1 MSSMNHEDTPVGTPD
16 VAGEDRRPSVPRH
29 WKSLAELER
38 GMRPQAEVHH
48 DLEEKPLKDPLSR
61 RNFFRL
67 MGASMAMAGVAG
79 PGCQRYEREEIVP
92 LARRPEDQVPGNTL
106 KYASVFELAGVGQPV
121 LVTSYEGRPLHVDGN
136 PQHPFSGDGLAP
148 TAKYHRH
155 GGSTAWAQASVL
167 NVYDQDR
174 SRALAHTGKGGTFDD
189 FKVWV
194 AKLRE
199 QMNGSS
205 WSSVR
210 ILSEAMSSPTLAK
223 LRAELIGKGAQWV
236 EWEPISFDN
245 ERAGL
250 KAAYGRPLRTYPH
263 LDKAE
268 TIVVLD
274 GDIFVE
280 HPAAMRFSRDW
291 RASRGP
297 EGSTL
302 GQGAMNRLWSVES
315 TFTQTGAT
323 ADHRLPL
330 RSELILPLASA
341 LKAAITGTAAPRAEF
356 LAEAKV
362 SKFVAALAAEL
373 KGNRGRAVV
382 IAGRRQPPE
391 VHALVAFI
399 NEAIGAVGTTVDYL
413 DVGDDRPTHREGIA
427 NLVGDMNAGRV
438 KTLFILGGNPV
449 YDAPA
454 DLDFLTAL
462 SKVETSVHLSE
473 WDDETSAK
481 CTWHVP
487 RANYLEAWGDAR
499 AWDGTWTV
507 AQPLI
512 MPLYGGISALELVAM
527 LTGSDRSG
535 EGLVRAAVE
544 GAGKPWRQS
553 VHDGF
558 VEGSQFPVA
567 RVQGAMEPSI
577 SIGGTRA
584 GGSRLGKD
592 DPLEVVFHYSY
603 ATWDGRFANNAWLQ
617 ELPDFFTKLVWD
629 NYGLVAP
636 ATAQDKG
643 LKTGEKMKIKLD
655 GRELEIVCYVMPGQ
669 APSSIGLMLG
679 YGRTR
684 AGSKGGQ
691 HGHTVGF
698 DTYKLRSMKSLD
710 FAGGATV
717 ASTGERYKLSGVQ
730 EHWDLPHG
738 WDEPL
743 FNFNVGDSGAAER
756 LPELVQQ
763 VDETKYHDVDKET
776 GKLWD
781 ARNGKGQLG
790 DELWR
795 EPGVWVD
802 KTGKVVHGIPPDA
815 ATAKQWG
822 MEPKGRGWVYTAD
835 KSPVEEL
842 PKTQEEGVLRGL
854 VWKKGRNYSLFH
866 EHVYEGRRWAMT
878 IDLGACTS
886 CNACVI
892 ACQSENNIPVVGKE
906 EVVRN
911 REMHWIRIDRYFE
924 GSPDDPRI
932 VNQPVA
938 CQQCENAPCEQV
950 CPVGATQHSDEGL
963 NDMVYNRC
971 IGTRYCLNN
980 CPYRVR
986 RFNFLDWNK
995 EFKEARNRV
1004 RKLVLNPE
1012 VTVRMRGV
1020 MEKCT
1025 YCVQRIERHKIVAK
1039 NERREL
1045 VDGEI
1050 STACQ
1055 DACPTGAIVFG
1066 DLTDT
1071 SSWVTALANDRRA
1084 YGLLA
1089 GLNTRPRTQFLARV
1103 RNPNPT
1109 LG

>member
-1 MSSMNHEDTPVGTPD
+1 MNHEDTPVGTS
-16 VAGEDRRPSVPRH
+16 AGAADEERPAVPRH
-29 WKSLAELER
+29 WKSLAELEH
-38 GMRPQAEVHH
+38 GARPQSEVHH
-48 DLEEKPLKDPLSR
+48 DLDEKPLKDPLSR

-92 LARRPEDQVPGNTL
+92 LSRRPEDQVPGNTL

-121 LVTSYEGRPLHVDGN
+121 LVTSYEGRPLHIDGN
-136 PQHPFSGDGLAP
+136 PYHPFSGDGLDP
-148 TAKYHRH
+148 SAKYHRH
-155 GGSTAWAQASVL
+155 GGSTAYAQASVL

-174 SRALAHTGKGGTFDD
+174 SKALAHTGKGGTFDD
-189 FKVWV
+189 FKVWLS
-194 AKLRE
+194 KLRE
-199 QMNGSS
+199 QLNGS

-210 ILSEAMSSPTLAK
+210 VLSESMSSPTLAK
-223 LRAELIGKGAQWV
+223 MRQELVAKGAQWV
-236 EWEPISFDN
+236 EWEPVSFDN

-250 KAAYGRPLRTYPH
+250 KAAFGKPVRTFLH

-280 HPAAMRFSRDW
+280 HPAAMRYSRDW

-297 EGSTL
+297 EGSSL
-302 GQGAMNRLWSVES
+302 GQGRMNRLWSIES
-315 TFTQTGAT
+315 IYSQTGAT

-330 RSELILPLASA
+330 RSELIAPLTAA
-341 LKAAITGTAAPRAEF
+341 LDAAITGGPAPSAEF

-362 SKFVAALAAEL
+362 SKFVGALVEEL
-373 KGNRGRAVV
+373 KANRGRAVV
-382 IAGRRQPPE
+382 VAGRRQPAA
-391 VHALVAFI
+391 VHALVAKI
-399 NEAIGAVGTTVDYL
+399 NQALGAVGNTVDYL
-413 DVGDDRPTHREGIA
+413 DVGDDRPTHAEGIA
-427 NLVGDMNAGRV
+427 QLVADMNGGRV

-487 RANYLEAWGDAR
+487 RANYLESWGDAR

-512 MPLYGGISALELVAM
+512 MPLYGGISAIELVAM
-527 LTGSDRSG
+527 ITGSEKSG
-535 EGLVRAAVE
+535 QSLVRAAVE
-544 GAGKPWRQS
+544 GAGKPWRES
-553 VHDGF
+553 VYNGF
-558 VEGSQFPVA
+558 VEGTAFPVA
-567 RVQGAMEPSI
+567 QVQVGAVSAPAFS
-577 SIGGTRA
+577 GTQTK
-584 GGSRLGKD
+584 GSRLGKG
-592 DPLEVVFHYSY
+592 DPLEVVFTSSY

-617 ELPDFFTKLVWD
+617 ELPDFFSKLVWD

-643 LKTGEKMKIKLD
+643 LQTGTKMKIKLD
-655 GRELEIVCYVMPGQ
+655 GRELDIVCYVMPGQ
-669 APSSIGLMLG
+669 APSSIGVMLG
-679 YGRTR
+679 YGRTK

-691 HGHTVGF
+691 NGHTVGF
-698 DTYKLRSMKSLD
+698 DTYKLRSSKAID
-710 FAGGATV
+710 IAAGATV

-730 EHWDLPHG
+730 EHWDLPNG

-743 FNFNVGDSGAAER
+743 FGFNEGDRGVKER

-763 VDETKYHDVDKET
+763 VDEKEYREGEH
-776 GKLWD
+776 GKPWD
-781 ARNGKGQLG
+781 ARDGKGQIE
-790 DELWR
+790 DEEFWR

-802 KTGKVVHGIPPDA
+802 EKTGKVVHGIPPNEETA
-815 ATAKQWG
+815 ADWG
-822 MEPKGRGWVYTAD
+822 MEKKGAGWVYKAD
-835 KSPVEEL
+835 KSPVQPL
-842 PKTQEEGVLRGL
+842 PKTQDEGMLRGL

-866 EHVYEGRRWAMT
+866 EHVYEGRRWGMA
-878 IDLGACTS
+878 IDLGTCTA

-892 ACQSENNIPVVGKE
+892 ACQSENNIPVVGKD

-924 GSPDDPRI
+924 GSPDDPKI

-950 CPVGATQHSDEGL
+950 CPVGATMHSAEGL

-1004 RKLVLNPE
+1004 RKLVMNPE
-1012 VTVRMRGV
+1012 VTVRHRGV
-1020 MEKCT
+1020 MEKCS
-1025 YCVQRIERHKIVAK
+1025 YCVQRIQNHKIVAK

-1045 VDGEI
+1045 VDGEFA
-1050 STACQ
+1050 TACQ
-1055 DACPTGAIVFG
+1055 DACPTQAIVFG
-1066 DLTDT
+1066 DLADPN
-1071 SSWVTALANDRRA
+1071 SWVTKLAQDRRA